1 MSNKKK
7 LIPALRFPEFKEDGE
22 WEEKALNEIAILIKT
37 KNLKG
42 TITNVF
48 TNSAVYGI
56 VDQSD
61 YFDKEIANQKNIENY
76 YIVEDGDYVYN
87 PRISSEAPVGPV
99 SKNNTG
105 KPGAMSPLYTVF
117 RFLNRNNLFFEYYF
131 TTRHWCNGILRV
143 ANSGARFDRIS
154 ITDSALLKIEVFNPG
169 LEEQQKIADCLS
181 SLDDLLAA
189 HNEKLELLK
198 GHKKGLMQNL
208 FPQEGERVP
217 KFRFPEFEN
226 DGEWEEKKLGEICS
240 LKAGKFVAASEIN
253 DSYTEGLHPCYGGN
267 GLRGYTQSYTHTGR
281 YSLIGRQGAHCGNIT
296 LADGIFHATEHAV
309 VVSPNSKIDTDWLF
323 YTLELANLNQYATG
337 QAQPGLSVSNLEE
350 VEFVFPNTIPEQ
362 QKIASCL
369 SAVDDLIK
377 AETEKIEA
385 LKGHKKGLMQG
396 LFPKMEN

>member
-131 TTRHWCNGILRV
+131 TTRHWYNGILRV

-226 DGEWEEKKLGEICS
+226 DGEWAEKKLGEVFEFKNTNS
-240 LKAGKFVAASEIN
+240 LS
-253 DSYTEGLHPCYGGN
+253 
-267 GLRGYTQSYTHTGR
+267 R
-281 YSLIGRQGAHCGNIT
+281 
-296 LADGIFHATEHAV
+296 
-309 VVSPNSKIDTDWLF
+309 
-323 YTLELANLNQYATG
+323 ANLNDKEGEVKNIHYGDIHSKFAT
-337 QAQPGLSVSNLEE
+337 LLDISKE
-350 VEFVFPNTIPEQ
+350 VVPFINIGALKNEIKADSFCKEG
-362 QKIASCL
+362 
-369 SAVDDLIK
+369 DLILADASEDLK
-377 AETEKIEA
+377 DIGKSIEIVELKNEKLVSGLHTLLA
-385 LKGHKKGLMQG
+385 RPKGKKFSPG
-396 LFPKMEN
+396 

>member
-131 TTRHWCNGILRV
+131 TTRHWYNGILRV

-217 KFRFPEFEN
+217 KFRFLEFEN
-226 DGEWEEKKLGEICS
+226 DGEWEEKKLREILDRKS
-240 LKAGKFVAASEIN
+240 TRLNSSHVDEAGAYI
-253 DSYTEGLHPCYGGN
+253 
-267 GLRGYTQSYTHTGR
+267 
-281 YSLIGRQGAHCGNIT
+281 
-296 LADGIFHATEHAV
+296 V
-309 VVSPNSKIDTDWLF
+309 VNSKFISSDGEVKKYSNSAF
-323 YTLELANLNQYATG
+323 CLA
-337 QAQPGLSVSNLEE
+337 E
-350 VEFVFPNTIPEQ
+350 
-362 QKIASCL
+362 
-369 SAVDDLIK
+369 VDDIL
-377 AETEKIEA
+377 
-385 LKGHKKGLMQG
+385 
-396 LFPKMEN
+396 

>member
-22 WEEKALNEIAILIKT
+22 WAYRYGNKLFQPISNKNHDSDLPILAITQDSGAIPRELIDYTVIAS
-37 KNLKG
+37 KNS
-42 TITNVF
+42 V
-48 TNSAVYGI
+48 
-56 VDQSD
+56 
-61 YFDKEIANQKNIENY
+61 KNY
-76 YIVEDGDYVYN
+76 KIVEKGDFI
-87 PRISSEAPVGPV
+87 ISLRSFQGGIEYSSYRGICSPAYIILRKRVELERDFY
-99 SKNNTG
+99 KYYFKT
-105 KPGAMSPLYTVF
+105 PLYIQE
-117 RFLNRNNLFFEYYF
+117 LNRNLE
-131 TTRHWCNGILRV
+131 GIRDGKMVSYSQFSEIYLP
-143 ANSGARFDRIS
+143 FPP
-154 ITDSALLKIEVFNPG
+154 LP
-169 LEEQQKIADCLS
+169 EQQKIADCLS

-362 QKIASCL
+362 KKIASCL

-385 LKGHKKGLMQG
+385 LKAHKKGLMQG